1 MKQNPSTVSFKSND
15 VVMPKTIFCPLF
27 LYRNDPRLN
36 HTKQCQLIFLDVSS
50 TGAFPSSHKP
60 GSFEAGPARGNDQ
73 AGITMHIQPWNPALV
88 TGTYMFTPGLAKPH
102 VLQSKEL
109 PLNTGHAGGLLTQ
122 GDESKAPKAS
132 NKLSLFGIDCRP
144 RPVQIDSTNTD
155 NHLKQMHPD
164 SSIVKGAI
172 NRSR

>member
-1 MKQNPSTVSFKSND
+1 MYLKPSYEAEPFNSND
-15 VVMPKTIFCPLF
+15 VTMSETIFLCPLF

-50 TGAFPSSHKP
+50 IGTFPSSHKP

-73 AGITMHIQPWNPALV
+73 AGITMRFQPWNLALV

-109 PLNTGHAGGLLTQ
+109 PLSTGHAGGMLTQ

-132 NKLSLFGIDCRP
+132 NKLPLLGIDSRP
-144 RPVQIDSTNTD
+144 RPVQIDSTDTD
-155 NHLKQMHPD
+155 NHLK
-164 SSIVKGAI
+164 
-172 NRSR
+172 